1 MVARWSRRL
10 ARATSPLLVAATA
23 LPARGFVPQEDS
35 TDVRAISAPGET
47 ISAVLLTME
56 PGDALW
62 ERFGHNAIVI
72 RDEATGFEAAY
83 NYGIFDFSDADFYRR
98 FMMGTMMYRVQPQ
111 SVSSMLSFYRWQNR
125 RVWAQE
131 LALDPEDRVRLA
143 ALLADA
149 ALPENRRYRYQY
161 YLNNCS
167 TKLRDAIDEVLDG
180 ALRGATDGPPTGA
193 TWREHTRRLTS
204 THPLGYLGI
213 DLVLGPKGDELTN
226 RWDEMWVPMKL
237 RATIGETFL
246 TRSDGSEVPL
256 VLSEEL
262 WVDSDRPPEP
272 EAAPVWMQFF
282 LLAGSAGGLV
292 VVLLGR
298 ACAAGSTLAR
308 IALSGVAVL
317 WGTLCTVVGLVLIA
331 IHWTDHEFMYW
342 NRNALLFN
350 PLAAAVAVAVARS
363 AWRGRASRWGQ
374 GVAYAALGASV
385 LAVFLCLLAERTGS
399 WDMIALVLPMHAAL
413 WWVARGRSA
422 TSGPRAIP
430 RETAHVAP

>member
-1 MVARWSRRL
+1 M
-10 ARATSPLLVAATA
+10 
-23 LPARGFVPQEDS
+23 PAQGSVLQEDS
-35 TDVRAISAPGET
+35 TDAGATSAPGET

-62 ERFGHNAIVI
+62 ERFGHNAMVI

-98 FMMGTMMYRVQPQ
+98 FMMGTMMYRVHPQ

-131 LALDPEDRVRLA
+131 LALDPEDRMRLA

-149 ALPENRRYRYQY
+149 ALPENRHYRYQY
-161 YLNNCS
+161 YVNNCS

-180 ALRGATDGPPTGA
+180 ALRAATDGPPTGT

-237 RATIGETFL
+237 RATIGETL
-246 TRSDGSEVPL
+246 VTRSDGSEVPL
-256 VLSEEL
+256 VLSDEL

-282 LLAGSAGGLV
+282 LLAGLAGGTA

-308 IALSGVAVL
+308 IALVGVAAL

-331 IHWTDHEFMYW
+331 VNWTDHEFMYW
-342 NRNALLFN
+342 NPNALLFN
-350 PLAAAVAVAVARS
+350 PLAAAVAVAVANA
-363 AWRGRASRWGQ
+363 AWRGRASRRGQ
-374 GVAYAALGASV
+374 GVAYATLGAGV
-385 LAVFLCLLAERTGS
+385 LAALLCLLAERTGS
-399 WDMIALVLPMHAAL
+399 WEMVALALPMHAAL
-413 WWVARGRSA
+413 GWVARGKKR
-422 TSGPRAIP
+422 
-430 RETAHVAP
+430 